1 MYSNVVDD
9 DDVVLF
15 MSTCWIFLDR
25 ANAVR
30 VRQCWYPKSL
40 IMTLTG
46 RLLRLAKRR
55 ITGESEHSEG
65 NSKCSNIT

>member
-1 MYSNVVDD
+1 
-9 DDVVLF
+9 

-30 VRQCWYPKSL
+30 VRQCWYLESL

-46 RLLRLAKRR
+46 RLLRLAKRG

-65 NSKCSNIT
+65 TQSTAISHEMNTSLDQVTM